1 MTSTRYVV
9 LLRGINVG
17 SARRIPMPRLREV
30 LTALGHDG
38 VRTHLASGNVLLDS
52 PLTEAE
58 LGAAVTGAI
67 AEEFG
72 FDVPVVVRTGP
83 ELADFVAADPFGSLA
98 TDPSR
103 YSVTFLPEAP
113 DPERVAELPAPE
125 EGEYLVRGRELY
137 LWLPAGM
144 AQAPMARWKWGR
156 LLGVEG
162 TNRNWNTVAT
172 LADLA
177 G

>member
-1 MTSTRYVV
+1 MGSTRYVV

-17 SARRIPMPRLREV
+17 SSRRIPMPELRKV
-30 LTALGHDG
+30 LTARGHDD

-52 PLTEAE
+52 RLPEEE
-58 LGAAVTGAI
+58 LGSAVTTAI

-72 FDVPVVVRTGP
+72 FDVPTVVRTGP
-83 ELADFVAADPFGSLA
+83 ELADVVAADPFRPHV

-113 DPERVAELPAPE
+113 DPGLVAALPPPE
-125 EGEYLVRGRELY
+125 EGKYLVRGRELF

-144 AQAPMARWKWGR
+144 AAAPMAKWKWDR
-156 LLGVEG
+156 LLGVPG
-162 TNRNWNTVAT
+162 TNRNWNTVAA

-177 G
+177 R

>member
-1 MTSTRYVV
+1 MGSTRYVV

-17 SARRIPMPRLREV
+17 AARRIPMARLRDV
-30 LTALGHDG
+30 LTALGHDA
-38 VRTHLASGNVLLDS
+38 VRTHLASGNVLLES
-52 PLTEAE
+52 PLPEAA
-58 LGAAVTGAI
+58 LGAAVTDAI
-67 AEEFG
+67 AGEFG

-83 ELADFVAADPFGSLA
+83 ELADVVAADPFRSRV

-113 DPERVAELPAPE
+113 DPDRVADLPPPE

-144 AQAPMARWKWGR
+144 AQAPMAKWKWDR
-156 LLGVEG
+156 LLGVAG

-177 G
+177 R